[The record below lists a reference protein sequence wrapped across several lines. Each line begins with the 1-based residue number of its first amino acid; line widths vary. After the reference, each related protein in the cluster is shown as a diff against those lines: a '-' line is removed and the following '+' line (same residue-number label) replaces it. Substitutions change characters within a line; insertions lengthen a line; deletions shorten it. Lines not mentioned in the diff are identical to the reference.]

1 MPADRLFHP
10 RLGHSQKVTS
20 LSHLEARV
28 WQQYVLSADD
38 FGVMPFTPLQVQA
51 DNLALAREPIDDIQR
66 ALDRLV
72 QVRLVAV
79 FEHQGV
85 RFLYQHD
92 WQDWQ
97 KIEYPRVSIRP
108 KPPSDVLK
116 VCSAKTRKLFGKHP
130 GGTTK
135 PSPKVSQRF
144 PEGSPSNARAR
155 ARETANGTRLTAN
168 GKRPKPGE
176 LEGER
181 RIRPRADEIDRA
193 KKWRQTIGRCPHDP
207 TCPTYDT
214 CLGVQVRIWR
224 SEQETALVG
233 EAASV

>member
-1 MPADRLFHP
+1 M
-10 RLGHSQKVTS
+10 TS
-20 LSHLEARV
+20 LSHLESRV
-28 WQQYVLSADD
+28 WTQYVLSADD

-51 DNLALAREPIDDIQR
+51 DNLALAREPIDIIQL

-72 QVRLVAV
+72 QVRLVGV

-85 RFLYQHD
+85 RFLYQAD

-108 KPPSDVLK
+108 KPASDVLK
-116 VCSAKTRKLFGKHP
+116 LCSVKTRKLFGKHP
-130 GGTTK
+130 GGTSK

-155 ARETANGTRLTAN
+155 TRETANGTRLTAS
-168 GKRPKPGE
+168 GKRPKQGE
-176 LEGER
+176 PEGER
-181 RIRPRADEIDRA
+181 RIRPRAEEIERA
-193 KKWRQTIGRCPHDP
+193 KKWRHHVGRCPHEP
-207 TCPTYDT
+207 TCATYDT

-224 SEQETALVG
+224 AEQEHALAG
-233 EAASV
+233 QAEAS